1 MSSPRNL
8 RSRLA
13 SAAAVGLLFAVA
25 GTAPIFAQTTGSDQ
39 KPMAPAAAPM
49 AAPAMPAAPMAAPA
63 APMAA
68 PAAPMATPAMPAAP
82 AMPMVVDRAKILSS
96 PGIFGNFSTYKV
108 RSDLYRLPATER
120 KGMAAEVT
128 MLVDKYKEKIIVD
141 AYLSRGLSS
150 SSDFF
155 LRVHGS
161 DLAAVQSFLVD
172 FKATRIGVYT
182 DVTENLTGITKALN
196 YISKDKSPD
205 LNAGLSSATFQG
217 DAPRYAIVVPIK
229 KSGEWWNLSDEQRLK
244 EMETHTQPT
253 LQYLVNVKRKL
264 YHATGLSDAD
274 FITYFETNDL
284 GAFNN
289 LMLSLAKVPENK
301 YHVRWGSPTIL
312 STIRPVDAVINAVT
326 TTP

>member
-1 MSSPRNL
+1 MSSPRTL

-13 SAAAVGLLFAVA
+13 TVAAVGLLFAVA
-25 GTAPIFAQTTGSDQ
+25 GTAPLSAQTMSGDQ
-39 KPMAPAAAPM
+39 KPMAPA
-49 AAPAMPAAPMAAPA
+49 AAPMAAPA

-68 PAAPMATPAMPAAP
+68 PAAPMAAP
-82 AMPMVVDRAKILSS
+82 AKPMAVDRAKILAA
-96 PGIFGNFSTYKV
+96 PGVYGNFSTYKV
-108 RSDLYRLPATER
+108 RPDLYRLPATER
-120 KGMAAEVT
+120 KGMAGEVA
-128 MLVDKYKEKIIVD
+128 MLIDKYKEKIIVD
-141 AYLSRGLSS
+141 AYLTRGLSA

-155 LRVHGS
+155 LRVHGT
-161 DLAAVQSFLVD
+161 DLVAVQNFLVD
-172 FKATRIGVYT
+172 FKASRIGVHS

-196 YISKDKSPD
+196 YVTKEKSMD
-205 LNAGLSSATFQG
+205 MNAALFAATYQG
-217 DAPRYAIVVPIK
+217 DPPRYAIVVPIK
-229 KSGEWWNLSDEQRLK
+229 KNGEWWNLSDEQRLK
-244 EMETHTQPT
+244 EMEVHTAPT

-264 YHATGLSDAD
+264 YHSTGLSDAD

-312 STIRPVDAVINAVT
+312 STIQPVEAVINAVT